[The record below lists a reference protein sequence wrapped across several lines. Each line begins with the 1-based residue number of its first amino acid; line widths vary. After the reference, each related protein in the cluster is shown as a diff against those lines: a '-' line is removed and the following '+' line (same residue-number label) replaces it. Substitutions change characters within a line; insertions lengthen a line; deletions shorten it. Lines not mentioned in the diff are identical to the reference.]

1 MNDAARHLH
10 ERSNSLESAA
20 LLALLNAVAM
30 MALALAAA
38 FLDVPA
44 WAGRFVAAG
53 CGFFLFMF
61 WLARRSSK
69 LRTAATRSETLRR
82 EHQLRICAKS

>member
-10 ERSNSLESAA
+10 ERSNSAESAA

-38 FLDVPA
+38 FLDVPT
-44 WAGRFVAAG
+44 WTWRFAAAG
-53 CGFFLFMF
+53 LAFFLLMF
-61 WLARRSSK
+61 WLARRANA
-69 LRTAATRSETLRR
+69 LRKAASRSEALSRQ
-82 EHQLRICAKS
+82 HQLRIIAKS